1 MNAAAYTFLG
11 HDTTFGACD
20 CCGRDNLKKT
30 VKLMGPNGVVRYGV
44 GCAAKALGLKSTEV
58 TARATAAQ
66 RVADAAAAKAKDEA
80 DRAERVRWFAFIA
93 GHYAAVFGGP
103 APRNYKGDLEVIA
116 SVKALGGFATVT
128 AAYRAA

>member
-30 VKLMGPNGVVRYGV
+30 VKLLGPNGVVRYGT
-44 GCAAKALGLKSTEV
+44 GCAAKALGLKSGEV
-58 TARATAAQ
+58 TSRANAAQ
-66 RVADAAAAKAKDEA
+66 KEADAAAAKVKDEA
-80 DRAERVRWFAFIA
+80 GRAERNQWFSFIA
-93 GHYAAVFGGP
+93 DHYAAVFGAP

>member
-1 MNAAAYTFLG
+1 MSAAAYTFLG

-30 VKLMGPNGVVRYGV
+30 VKLLGPNGVVRYGT
-44 GCAAKALGLKSTEV
+44 GCAAKALGLKSAEV

-66 RVADAAAAKAKDEA
+66 KVADAAKAKAKDEA
-80 DRAERVRWFAFIA
+80 DRAERARWFAFIA
-93 GHYAAVFGGP
+93 DRHAAVLGAP
-103 APRNYKGDLEVIA
+103 APRNYRGDLEVIA
-116 SVKALGGFATVT
+116 AVKALGGFAAVD